1 VIPTATQQLEAMR
14 DTMARFILP
23 VIPAEERFAAEQ
35 ANLVLASINW
45 LIDVNESQAAYEL
58 QEQADQHA
66 LAEGLLTL
74 GIDGLDATAA
84 LKAELSVRPAAT
96 ATLAELRAH
105 NRALKALTA
114 AVLEGAHGEAATRAV
129 ALFMTAATRQVAREQ
144 AYCRMTGLAKQ
155 ATGSIE
161 DVLKAQSNG

>member
-1 VIPTATQQLEAMR
+1 MIPTATQQLEAMR
-14 DTMARFILP
+14 DTMARFVLP
-23 VIPAEERFAAEQ
+23 VIPAEERFATEQ
-35 ANLVLASINW
+35 ANLILASINW

-66 LAEGLLTL
+66 LGEGLLAL
-74 GIDGLDATAA
+74 GLDGLDATAA
-84 LKAELSVRPAAT
+84 LKVELASRPAAT
-96 ATLAELRAH
+96 ATLAELREH
-105 NRALKALTA
+105 NQALKAMTA
-114 AVLEGAHGEAATRAV
+114 GVLEGAHGGAGAKAV

-161 DVLKAQSNG
+161 DVLREQSA